1 MRSRVGWF
9 DTELEPMGGQYLG
22 RSPVPG
28 GQPTTSK
35 GVCYLTAQSWH
46 RNMVLTAVLSTHTAI
61 MCKSEKV
68 LFLFVHRLSR
78 PVTAT
83 SQSRRVQG
91 EPRHF
96 PAARRRCQA
105 HRGVRLATTIQRR
118 QGERVVVLVQPLG
131 CHRCTATVMRLVTT
145 VITSSDSSSRTGK
158 QASWGRRH
166 PGRSQERARGWS

>member
-28 GQPTTSK
+28 GQPTTNK

-46 RNMVLTAVLSTHTAI
+46 RNMVLTAVLGTHTAI
-61 MCKSEKV
+61 MCKWGTV
-68 LFLFVHRLSR
+68 LFLFVNRLSR
-78 PVTAT
+78 PVAAT
-83 SQSRRVQG
+83 SRDRRVQG
-91 EPRHF
+91 EPRCR
-96 PAARRRCQA
+96 PAVFRRCQA

-118 QGERVVVLVQPLG
+118 QGERVVVLVYTLG
-131 CHRCTATVMRLVTT
+131 CRRCTAAVERLVAA
-145 VITSSDSSSRTGK
+145 VITSSSTFGTGK

-166 PGRSQERARGWS
+166 PGRSRGRARGWS